1 MLQRL
6 LTLPAQLTEEEEDD
20 CGGGEVEA
28 AHATSLDVADI
39 LDALAPGGVRGG
51 RDGELRGVSA
61 LLTKRGEPPP
71 QQQQQQAAVVEEEE
85 EEKGRKVG
93 N

>member
-6 LTLPAQLTEEEEDD
+6 LTLPAQLTEEEGDD

-71 QQQQQQAAVVEEEE
+71 QQQAAVVEEEE